1 MSELK
6 KAVLGGYRR
15 KAVDARLAELQQRLD
30 EAEADR
36 QRYRHEV
43 ESAESRVAEL
53 ERTAADW
60 QSKAA
65 QLEEKLSLLDA
76 MAQPA
81 PAPTAAAAA
90 GDGIF
95 GNIARI
101 YERAYGTGHQIVCDS
116 KETALALLNGLEQR
130 FDEVMGA
137 SAETI
142 RQYEA
147 LNRNVQELYVTLSHR
162 ISDVADSTS
171 HMLKQA
177 KDFYGVYGELKEG
190 VASARDNAAALL
202 GTYEDQA
209 AEFLGTG
216 DKDDAPAASTDPVD
230 APTASTD
237 PVDAPAAPA
246 EPEMTT
252 AQPDTPAAAAAETA
266 AEPTAPTTE
275 PIDAPAAPPETEP
288 SAAAD
293 PAAVKPPIRMV
304 VSPAAKAAGEFTQ
317 FGRKSRISPEERS
330 ELLRKALLRNGGG

>member
-43 ESAESRVAEL
+43 ESAEIRVAEL

-81 PAPTAAAAA
+81 PSPTAAAAA

-137 SAETI
+137 SEETI

-216 DKDDAPAASTDPVD
+216 DKDDAPAASTDPI
-230 APTASTD
+230 
-237 PVDAPAAPA
+237 DAPAAPA

>member
-81 PAPTAAAAA
+81 PSPTAAAAA

-177 KDFYGVYGELKEG
+177 KDFYGVYGELKED

-230 APTASTD
+230 APTA
-237 PVDAPAAPA
+237 PA

-252 AQPDTPAAAAAETA
+252 AQPDTPAAAAPETA

>member
-15 KAVDARLAELQQRLD
+15 KAVDARLAELQQKLD

-36 QRYRHEV
+36 QRYRHEA

-190 VASARDNAAALL
+190 VASARDNAAVLL

-230 APTASTD
+230 AP
-237 PVDAPAAPA
+237 AAPA
-246 EPEMTT
+246 EPEMTA

-266 AEPTAPTTE
+266 AEPTAPTAE
-275 PIDAPAAPPETEP
+275 PTDAPAASPETEP

>member
-1 MSELK
+1 
-6 KAVLGGYRR
+6 
-15 KAVDARLAELQQRLD
+15 
-30 EAEADR
+30 
-36 QRYRHEV
+36 
-43 ESAESRVAEL
+43 
-53 ERTAADW
+53 
-60 QSKAA
+60 
-65 QLEEKLSLLDA
+65 

-81 PAPTAAAAA
+81 PSPTAAAAA

-230 APTASTD
+230 AP
-237 PVDAPAAPA
+237 AAPA

-252 AQPDTPAAAAAETA
+252 AQPDTPAAAAPETA

>member
-81 PAPTAAAAA
+81 PSPTAAAAA

-230 APTASTD
+230 AP
-237 PVDAPAAPA
+237 AAPA

-252 AQPDTPAAAAAETA
+252 AQPDTPAAAAPETA

>member
-15 KAVDARLAELQQRLD
+15 KAVDARLAELQQKLD

-36 QRYRHEV
+36 QRYRHEA

-76 MAQPA
+76 MAQPT

-190 VASARDNAAALL
+190 VASARDNAAVLL

-216 DKDDAPAASTDPVD
+216 DKADAPA
-230 APTASTD
+230 ASTD

-246 EPEMTT
+246 EPEMTA

-266 AEPTAPTTE
+266 AEPTAPSAE
-275 PIDAPAAPPETEP
+275 PTDAPAAPPETEP

>member
-36 QRYRHEV
+36 QRYRHEA

-90 GDGIF
+90 GDSIF

-116 KETALALLNGLEQR
+116 KETALALLDGLEQR

-142 RQYEA
+142 RQYET

-202 GTYEDQA
+202 GTYEEQA

-216 DKDDAPAASTDPVD
+216 DKADAPAASTEPVE
-230 APTASTD
+230 
-237 PVDAPAAPA
+237 APAIPA
-246 EPEMTT
+246 EPEMTA
-252 AQPDTPAAAAAETA
+252 AQPAPSAAAAPETA
-266 AEPTAPTTE
+266 AEPTAPTAE
-275 PIDAPAAPPETEP
+275 PTDTPAATPETEP
-288 SAAAD
+288 SAAAEST
-293 PAAVKPPIRMV
+293 AVKPPIRMV
-304 VSPAAKAAGEFTQ
+304 VSPAAKAADEFTQ

>member
-15 KAVDARLAELQQRLD
+15 KAVDARLAELRQRLD

-43 ESAESRVAEL
+43 ESAEIRVAEL

-216 DKDDAPAASTDPVD
+216 DKDDAP
-230 APTASTD
+230 TASTD

-252 AQPDTPAAAAAETA
+252 AQPAPSTAAAPETA

-275 PIDAPAAPPETEP
+275 PIDAPAASPETEL

>member
-15 KAVDARLAELQQRLD
+15 KAVDARLAELQQRLV

-230 APTASTD
+230 APTA
-237 PVDAPAAPA
+237 PA

-252 AQPDTPAAAAAETA
+252 AQPAPSTAAAPETA

>member
-43 ESAESRVAEL
+43 ESAERRVAEL

-216 DKDDAPAASTDPVD
+216 DKDDAPAA
-230 APTASTD
+230 
-237 PVDAPAAPA
+237 PA

>member
-15 KAVDARLAELQQRLD
+15 KAVDARLAELQQKLD

-36 QRYRHEV
+36 QRYRHEA

-190 VASARDNAAALL
+190 VASARDNAAVLL

-216 DKDDAPAASTDPVD
+216 DKDDAPAASADPVD
-230 APTASTD
+230 AP
-237 PVDAPAAPA
+237 PAPA
-246 EPEMTT
+246 EPEMTA

-266 AEPTAPTTE
+266 AEPTAPTAE
-275 PIDAPAAPPETEP
+275 PTDAPAAPPETEP

>member
-43 ESAESRVAEL
+43 ESAEIRVAEL

-81 PAPTAAAAA
+81 PSPTAAAAA

-230 APTASTD
+230 AP
-237 PVDAPAAPA
+237 AAPA

-252 AQPDTPAAAAAETA
+252 AQPAPSTAAAPETA

-275 PIDAPAAPPETEP
+275 PIDAPEAPPETEP
-288 SAAAD
+288 SAAVD

>member
-43 ESAESRVAEL
+43 ESAEIRVAEL

-81 PAPTAAAAA
+81 PTPTAAAAA

-137 SAETI
+137 SEETI

-209 AEFLGTG
+209 AEF
-216 DKDDAPAASTDPVD
+216 
-230 APTASTD
+230 
-237 PVDAPAAPA
+237 
-246 EPEMTT
+246 
-252 AQPDTPAAAAAETA
+252 
-266 AEPTAPTTE
+266 
-275 PIDAPAAPPETEP
+275 
-288 SAAAD
+288 
-293 PAAVKPPIRMV
+293 
-304 VSPAAKAAGEFTQ
+304 
-317 FGRKSRISPEERS
+317 FGYRRQR
-330 ELLRKALLRNGGG
+330 